1 MRSTKKEV
9 IEKIQAHI
17 LDYYEDREGVEGLKK
32 DIEAV
37 KYGDMNDYN
46 AIKYLVDGGA
56 FDIYHEDVQNFLNK
70 LGINEKGKEYDP
82 AKSWEL
88 YKHLIARETLK
99 LVSSRS

>member
-99 LVSSRS
+99 LLK

>member
-9 IEKIQAHI
+9 IQKIQDHI
-17 LDYYEDREGVEGLKK
+17 LAHYEDRGIEGIRE
-32 DIEAV
+32 DMEAV

-82 AKSWEL
+82 VKSWEL

-99 LVSSRS
+99 LLK

>member
-1 MRSTKKEV
+1 MRTTKKEV
-9 IEKIQAHI
+9 VQKIQTHI
-17 LDYYEDREGVEGLKK
+17 LDYYEERGIEGIRE
-32 DIEAV
+32 DMEAV
-37 KYGDMNDYN
+37 KYGGMGDYQ
-46 AIKYLVDGGA
+46 AIKALVDGGT

-99 LVSSRS
+99 LLK

>member
-9 IEKIQAHI
+9 IQKIQDHI
-17 LDYYEDREGVEGLKK
+17 LEYYEDREGVEGLKK
-32 DIEAV
+32 DMEAV

-56 FDIYHEDVQNFLNK
+56 FEVYHVDVQNFLNK
-70 LGINEKGKEYDP
+70 LGINEKKKEYDA

-88 YKHLIARETLK
+88 YKHLIAREALK
-99 LVSSRS
+99 LLK